1 MFLQKPDRIAY
12 AEKLLSLDPDPIP
25 RYVIARQL
33 LDLDPAHPDCRA
45 AYEAV
50 CAHPYVEKIAA
61 AQNERGFW
69 DPFHG
74 TTEGNIRRLLS
85 FGLDA
90 SHPTLARAR
99 AYLVRLSDGWETT
112 GQYEKQDH
120 PLWYP
125 EMLEPL
131 IAASMLSLLEPDHP
145 LVQKH
150 RSVWAAFAEEI
161 FADGDYDE
169 AHDIAV
175 KASHFGYPVRRPIP
189 PFNYYCLLLTAPVN
203 GKSVLSEKTD
213 RALVDFVMTKLPSLG
228 YVYNE
233 PPGIPIPIDTYRRDS
248 RDFWH
253 WVRALSII
261 APYRGFAAYEKTIGD
276 FLLSQRN
283 EGGLWTFPR
292 RFDLSLS
299 DRFAGKHK
307 TVDSSLFVL
316 RILCG
321 QRGY

>member
-1 MFLQKPDRIAY
+1 
-12 AEKLLSLDPDPIP
+12 
-25 RYVIARQL
+25 
-33 LDLDPAHPDCRA
+33 
-45 AYEAV
+45 
-50 CAHPYVEKIAA
+50 
-61 AQNERGFW
+61 
-69 DPFHG
+69 
-74 TTEGNIRRLLS
+74 
-85 FGLDA
+85 
-90 SHPTLARAR
+90 
-99 AYLVRLSDGWETT
+99 
-112 GQYEKQDH
+112 
-120 PLWYP
+120 
-125 EMLEPL
+125 
-131 IAASMLSLLEPDHP
+131 
-145 LVQKH
+145 
-150 RSVWAAFAEEI
+150 
-161 FADGDYDE
+161 
-169 AHDIAV
+169 
-175 KASHFGYPVRRPIP
+175 
-189 PFNYYCLLLTAPVN
+189 VN

-213 RALVDFVMTKLPSLG
+213 RALVDFFMTKLPSLG

-283 EGGLWTFPR
+283 ESGLWTFPR